1 MALISMKEL
10 LEAGVHFGH
19 QTRRWNPKMK
29 RYIYHERNGIYI
41 IDLHQTLKLVETAY
55 EFVRGVGDRGG
66 SILFVGTKRQAA
78 EAIEAAAKRCNM
90 PYVNKRWLGGMM
102 TNFPTIQGRVKKLDE
117 LDAAA
122 EGGEWTRLT
131 KKEALTLD
139 REREKLE
146 NYLGG
151 IRHMRVLP
159 QAIFIVDLKRE
170 HIAAAEANKLNIP
183 VVAIV
188 DTNCDPDVV
197 DYVIPGNDDAIRAI
211 RLIAGKMADAILE
224 GRGHFAQAQVDEAD
238 AENRAAAQ
246 AEELARVPV
255 VTERPMVAK
264 EVTGENFNPEEAF
277 IEVFDEE

>member
-55 EFVRGVGDRGG
+55 EFVREVGRAGG

-78 EAIEAAAKRCNM
+78 EAIAAAADRASM

-102 TNFPTIQGRVKKLDE
+102 TNFQTIQGRIKHLDE
-117 LDAAA
+117 LDMGAAS
-122 EGGEWTRLT
+122 GEWTRLT
-131 KKEALTLD
+131 KKEALNLD
-139 REREKLE
+139 REREKLD

-151 IRHMRVLP
+151 IRHMKVLP

-170 HIAAAEANKLNIP
+170 HIAAAEANKLKIP

-211 RLIAGKMADAILE
+211 RLISGKMADAILE
-224 GRGHFAQAQVDEAD
+224 GRAMHQQGMVDA
-238 AENRAAAQ
+238 AENEAQLARAV
-246 AEELARVPV
+246 AEEEEAIAREAANP
-255 VTERPMVAK
+255 A
-264 EVTGENFNPEEAF
+264 FNPEEAF
-277 IEVFDEE
+277 IEVFED

>member
-246 AEELARVPV
+246 AEELAQVPV

>member
-55 EFVRGVGDRGG
+55 EFVREVGSRGG

-78 EAIEAAAKRCNM
+78 EAIAAAADRAGM

-102 TNFPTIQGRVKKLDE
+102 TNFETIKARIKHLDE
-117 LDAAA
+117 LDAGA
-122 EGGEWTRLT
+122 ESGEWSRLT
-131 KKEALTLD
+131 KKEALNLD
-139 REREKLE
+139 RERGKLD

-151 IRHMRVLP
+151 IRNMKVLP

-170 HIAAAEANKLNIP
+170 HIAAAEANKLKIP

-211 RLIAGKMADAILE
+211 RLLSGKMADAILE
-224 GRGHFAQAQVDEAD
+224 GRAMYQQGMIDAAATEAQA
-238 AENRAAAQ
+238 AAAV
-246 AEELARVPV
+246 AEQEEAIAR
-255 VTERPMVAK
+255 EAAS
-264 EVTGENFNPEEAF
+264 ENFNPEEAF
-277 IEVFDEE
+277 IEVFDE